1 MTTIQAEQPKATK
14 APRNQNNF
22 NIIRLIAAIFVMVGH
37 EGYIAATAVPAIA
50 GLQVHTIGV
59 SIFFVI
65 GGYLIANS
73 WSYDPHP
80 LRYGLKRFMR
90 IWPPYAVFV
99 LLMAYAVG
107 PLLSNL
113 GREGYF
119 GSWYTSY
126 LWNLRL
132 FIVYALPGVF
142 TEVPYAN
149 VVNGSL
155 WTIPVEVALA
165 SELRYCDPIIDE
177 STLLI
182 VLSFIAGLPS
192 VENLLIG
199 IAAAG
204 CALDLYVRWFVP
216 GASLVFY
223 GTDWVAALH
232 LVVYFLIGMAY
243 TVPRVRK
250 LLNIQVAAVLLCLL
264 VCLEFTKINTLLWML
279 ILPYVVFSFAF
290 TDKPMFARV
299 GSRYELSYGIY
310 LYGFFFQQLVMYFN
324 MKNAWGLG
332 FVPQLVLALIPTFIA
347 AWISCVLIEQPLQK
361 LTKLLTKKK

>member
-1 MTTIQAEQPKATK
+1 MTTIQADQPKAART
-14 APRNQNNF
+14 PRNQNNF
-22 NIIRLIAAIFVMVGH
+22 NIIRLIAALFVMVGH

-65 GGYLIANS
+65 GGYLITNS

-90 IWPPYAVFV
+90 IWPPFAVFV

-113 GREGYF
+113 GAEGYF

-155 WTIPVEVALA
+155 WTIPVEAALYV
-165 SELRYCDPIIDE
+165 LCP
-177 STLLI
+177 LI
-182 VLSFIAGLPS
+182 IAGCGL
-192 VENLLIG
+192 VRKEKVRENLLIG
-199 IAAAG
+199 VAAAG
-204 CALDLYVRWFVP
+204 CVLDLYVRWFIP

-250 LLNIQVAAVLLCLL
+250 LLNIQVAAVLLCAL
-264 VCLEFTKINTLLWML
+264 VCLEYTKINILLWML

-290 TDKPMFARV
+290 TEKPIFARF
-299 GSRYELSYGIY
+299 GTRFELSYGIY
-310 LYGFFFQQLVMYFN
+310 LYGFLFQQLVMYFN
-324 MKNAWGLG
+324 MKNGWGLG
-332 FVPQLVLALIPTFIA
+332 FVPQLVLALIPTFAA
-347 AWISCVLIEQPLQK
+347 AWLSCVLIEQPLQR